1 MILVGGNCFAGMADK
16 GIKIKKKTKAQLYA
30 MKAKGEKASWITSYT
45 APQARF
51 AEAAGV
57 DMILVGDSGGMCILG
72 YENTIPVTME
82 ESLTMCKAVR
92 RGAPKTYIVGDMP
105 FMSYQRCVEDAV
117 MNAGRYIK
125 EAGADAIKLEGGVSC
140 KSRIRAIV
148 DAGICVFG
156 HIGMTP
162 QSSGIQGVLAQG
174 RDVPAARAV
183 IEDAF
188 AVQEAGAH
196 FLLVEAIPPELGQYI
211 SAQLDIPV
219 YGIGGGW
226 ALDGQLLII
235 ADLLG
240 EFQAFTPKF
249 VTKKMQLAE
258 ASTKALE
265 SYVKDVKTKAFPLDE
280 HCYHVKKDEMDG
292 VKALFKQMAKKPDKV
307 TDPIPPGGAGG
318 EYKPGPPKKKT
329 KADFYKMKQSGEK
342 VS

>member
-1 MILVGGNCFAGMADK
+1 MG
-16 GIKIKKKTKAQLYA
+16 KI
-30 MKAKGEKASWITSYT
+30 SWITSYT

-51 AEAAGV
+51 TQAAGV

-82 ESLTMCKAVR
+82 ESLMMTKAVR
-92 RGAPKTYIVGDMP
+92 RGAPNTYIVGDMP
-105 FMSYQRCVEDAV
+105 FMSYQVSKEEAV

-125 EAGADAIKLEGGVSC
+125 EAGADSIKLEGGVSC
-140 KSRIRAIV
+140 KERIKAIV

-174 RDVPAARAV
+174 RDVPAANAV
-183 IEDAF
+183 IDDAY

-211 SAQLDIPV
+211 ASQLDIPV

-249 VTKKMQLAE
+249 VTKKANIAE
-258 ASTKALE
+258 LSTEALKG
-265 SYVKDVKTKAFPLDE
+265 YVADVKSKKFPMDQ
-280 HCYHVKKDEMDG
+280 HCYHCKKEEMAG
-292 VKALFKQMAKKPDKV
+292 VMTLFKEMARKPDKV
-307 TDPIPPGGAGG
+307 MDLIPPG
-318 EYKPGPPKKKT
+318 P
-329 KADFYKMKQSGEK
+329 
-342 VS
+342 

>member
-1 MILVGGNCFAGMADK
+1 MAAAAPK
-16 GIKIKKKTKAQLYA
+16 PAKKKLTRAAITA
-30 MKAKGEKASWITSYT
+30 MKTKGEKVSWITSYT

-82 ESLTMCKAVR
+82 ESLMMCKAAR
-92 RGAPKTYIVGDMP
+92 RGAPNTYIVGDMP
-105 FMSYQRCVEDAV
+105 FMSYQVSEEEAV

-125 EAGADAIKLEGGVSC
+125 EAGMDAIKLEGGVC
-140 KSRIRAIV
+140 CESRIKAIV

-174 RDVPAARAV
+174 RDVPQAKGV
-183 IEDAF
+183 IDDGY
-188 AVQEAGAH
+188 AVQRAGAH
-196 FLLVEAIPPELGQYI
+196 FMLVEAVPPELGQYLA
-211 SAQLDIPV
+211 SQLDIPV

-249 VTKKMQLAE
+249 VTKKANIAE
-258 ASTKALE
+258 VSTKALE
-265 SYVKDVKTKAFPLDE
+265 AYVSDVKTKAFPLDE
-280 HCYHVKKDEMDG
+280 HCYHVKKDCMDG
-292 VKALFKQMAKKPDKV
+292 VTALFKEMALKPDKV
-307 TDPIPPGGAGG
+307 KDLIPPG
-318 EYKPGPPKKKT
+318 P
-329 KADFYKMKQSGEK
+329 
-342 VS
+342 

>member
-1 MILVGGNCFAGMADK
+1 MADK

-30 MKAKGEKASWITSYT
+30 MKAKGERASWITSYT

-82 ESLTMCKAVR
+82 ESLMMCKAAR
-92 RGAPKTYIVGDMP
+92 RGAPNSFIVGDMP
-105 FMSYQRCVEDAV
+105 FMSYQRCDEDAV

-125 EAGADAIKLEGGVSC
+125 EAGCDAIKLEGGVSC
-140 KSRIRAIV
+140 KSRIKAIV
-148 DAGICVFG
+148 DAGIAVFG

-162 QSSGIQGVLAQG
+162 QASGIQGVLAQG
-174 RDVPAARAV
+174 RTVPEAKGV
-183 IEDAF
+183 IDDAY

-196 FLLVEAIPPELGQYI
+196 FLLMEAVPPELGHFVTT
-211 SAQLDIPV
+211 QLDIPV

-226 ALDGQLLII
+226 AMDGQLLII

-249 VTKKMQLAE
+249 VTKKMNLAE
-258 ASTKALE
+258 TATKALKE
-265 SYVKDVKTKAFPLDE
+265 YHADVKSKAFPLDT
-280 HCYHVKKDEMDG
+280 HCYHCKKEEMP
-292 VKALFKQMAKKPDKV
+292 KIEALFKEMALKPDKV
-307 TDPIPPGGAGG
+307 TPLPKD
-318 EYKPGPPKKKT
+318 GP
-329 KADFYKMKQSGEK
+329 
-342 VS
+342 